1 MDTAY
6 RLYLGARNIG
16 SRRFSAK
23 DIAAVEA
30 ILNEHFHGWTTV
42 KAVGRWQGK
51 TEETLVITFTSHG
64 IKNAAPSPDDAGDA
78 NAAHVVERCVRSLK
92 DHLGQ
97 ESVLLE
103 KGGSVGVW

>member
-16 SRRFSAK
+16 SRRFS
-23 DIAAVEA
+23 DHDLSTVEA

-51 TEETLVITFTSHG
+51 TEETLVITFTRQGVKPVASSAG
-64 IKNAAPSPDDAGDA
+64 AADAKA
-78 NAAHVVERCVRSLK
+78 SVERCVGRLK
-92 DHLGQ
+92 AHLGQ
-97 ESVLLE
+97 EAVLLE
-103 KGGSVGVW
+103 EGGSIHVW